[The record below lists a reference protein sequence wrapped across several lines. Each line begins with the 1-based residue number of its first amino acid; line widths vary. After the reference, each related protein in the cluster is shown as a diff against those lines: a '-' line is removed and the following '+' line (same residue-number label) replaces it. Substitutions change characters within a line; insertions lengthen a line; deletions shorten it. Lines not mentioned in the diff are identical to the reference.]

1 MPNFMSWS
9 SDAIPASRPAAQ
21 DLLKPG
27 AALAPLHLQEFGK
40 ASARLLERHGDD
52 LAVLAFLGPLELAL
66 DVAQV
71 ELLLRHHALQ
81 RLDVLG
87 PVEAAEMGL
96 ELIVGQA
103 LDGVDRRER
112 DDAADVRGKLC
123 HHLAIAPELFRA
135 AREVRLDLRRH
146 RLGLHAEA
154 VDPFVEDPLMAL
166 LVAMVD
172 LHRAVQL
179 ALRLHLAEQALQTD
193 HAGVLADAVLLQDER
208 MGLRVADDLAEAV
221 VVDVDRILGFSHRF
235 VPFLFGGAAAAS
247 PLPPVCVPAVP
258 GAAGRAAPRDRAP
271 PAPAAARGRARRA
284 TRPR

>member
-9 SDAIPASRPAAQ
+9 SDAVPASRPAAQ
-21 DLLKPG
+21 DLLERG
-27 AALAPLHLQEFGK
+27 AALAPLHLLELGK
-40 ASARLLERHGDD
+40 AGARLLERHGDD
-52 LAVLAFLGPLELAL
+52 LAVLALLGPLELAL

-87 PVEAAEMGL
+87 PVEAAEVGL
-96 ELIVGQA
+96 ELVVGQA
-103 LDGVDRRER
+103 LDGVDCRER

-123 HHLAIAPELFRA
+123 HHFAIAAELFRA

-146 RLGLHAEA
+146 GLGLHAEA
-154 VDPFVEDPLMAL
+154 VDPFGEDPRMAL

-208 MGLRVADDLAEAV
+208 MGLGVANDLAEGV
-221 VVDVDRILGFSHRF
+221 VVDVDGVVGFSHRL
-235 VPFLFGGAAAAS
+235 VLLLFGGPVAA
-247 PLPPVCVPAVP
+247 PAVP
-258 GAAGRAAPRDRAP
+258 RTAPRNLRSSSCNASRSI
-271 PAPAAARGRARRA
+271 ASGSS
-284 TRPR
+284 